1 MELQPPPPEG
11 AGESVDGAEPERQ
24 VVSRDYGKSSLMNKK
39 DNKTVLCTLLPVCL
53 VLAGF
58 WSAEPVPAQE
68 KSPENKEESKDQD
81 KAGKPTV
88 GDLQKLYDQ
97 GKYKDILQCVRRMSP
112 SPMTHYYTGLAY
124 QSLNQNY
131 RAAVEYNYV
140 SQNAKDRKLKDN
152 AARALKS
159 LYSIKRR
166 TGGRRDDSEEMS
178 DFQRYGDHT
187 QGPSSRPDAKE
198 AIMKEMDRQQR
209 ISHPNRDRYGNWA
222 PYH

>member
-24 VVSRDYGKSSLMNKK
+24 VASREHGTSRMNAKHYRP
-39 DNKTVLCTLLPVCL
+39 VFFSLLPVCL
-53 VLAGF
+53 VLSGLCN
-58 WSAEPVPAQE
+58 PVELSAQE
-68 KSPENKEESKDQD
+68 KSAEKESKNQD
-81 KAGKPTV
+81 KEAKPDV

-97 GKYKDILQCVRRMSP
+97 GKYKDILQCVRRMPP

-124 QSLNQNY
+124 QNLNQNY

-140 SQNAKDRKLKDN
+140 SQNAKDKKLKDN

-159 LYSIKRR
+159 LYSIKRSTR
-166 TGGRRDDSEEMS
+166 SRVRDDDSVEMN
-178 DFQRYGDHT
+178 DFMRYGDHT
-187 QGPSSRPDAKE
+187 QGPSSRLDAKE